1 MVRMINEISTKLWN
15 AVLGRGYFNHRVNI
29 EQLSINVFSLVFCI
43 LQENYV
49 RYYDEEMFFLDL
61 WNS

>member
-29 EQLSINVFSLVFCI
+29 EQLSINFF
-43 LQENYV
+43 LQYYV